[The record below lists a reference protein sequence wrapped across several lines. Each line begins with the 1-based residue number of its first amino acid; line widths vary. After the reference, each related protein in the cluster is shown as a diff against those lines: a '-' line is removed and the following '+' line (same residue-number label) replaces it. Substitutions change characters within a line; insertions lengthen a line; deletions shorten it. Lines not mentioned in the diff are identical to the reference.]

1 MKFDELKLI
10 IKSES
15 QNISNSFDES
25 SEIIS
30 SAIFALDKQ
39 NIIELTKEIGAIPED
54 ISHDSTE
61 EKLYSKATDIL
72 LAKIFHELGFQSIVN
87 KERANCA
94 DVIVKSQL
102 HGYTFV
108 ADAKAFRLSRTAKN
122 QKDFKVKSMLDWKGD
137 NDYSVLVCPYYQYP
151 KSNSQIYG
159 QALFGNVCLLSWE
172 HLAYLLEK
180 GIQETVSLNLNS
192 LWNISDKLSE
202 SVAIK
207 DKDLNINFHQKANKL
222 ICDILGLEYE
232 DFQLYLNSFKSYL
245 IARCESEIS
254 FWEEQIQIIQ
264 QYSKAKAITELITAL
279 KLNEKITAIN
289 KYIKSL
295 RT

>member
-1 MKFDELKLI
+1 MKFDELKLL

-15 QNISNSFDES
+15 QRTSNSFDES
-25 SEIIS
+25 STIIS
-30 SAIFALDKQ
+30 STIFALDKH

-72 LAKIFHELGFQSIVN
+72 LAKIFHELGFNAIVN

-102 HGYTFV
+102 HEYTFV

-122 QKDFKVKSMLDWKGD
+122 QKDFKVKSMVDWKGD
-137 NDYSVLVCPYYQYP
+137 NDYSVLICPYYQYP

-159 QALFGNVCLLSWE
+159 QALLGNVCLLSWE
-172 HLAYLLEK
+172 HLAYFLENDIK
-180 GIQETVSLNLNS
+180 ETITLNLKS
-192 LWNISDKLSE
+192 LWSLSDTLSE
-202 SVAIK
+202 SVTIK
-207 DKDLNINFHQKANKL
+207 DKDLNINFHQKANKI
-222 ICDILGLEYE
+222 ICETIGLEFE

-245 IARCESEIS
+245 ITRCESEIL
-254 FWEEQIQIIQ
+254 FWEEQILIIK
-264 QYSKAKAITELITAL
+264 QYTKAKAITELITAL